1 MGWGWGMK
9 RIDQAAMV
17 AQLAQQAK
25 QIERLVGVV
34 ETTLSALDR
43 LGRTVQ
49 LLNARVETLERH
61 REPMH

>member
-1 MGWGWGMK
+1 MT

-17 AQLAQQAK
+17 DVLAKQAK

-43 LGRTVQ
+43 IGRVVQ
-49 LLNARVETLERH
+49 LLNARVETLERP
-61 REPMH
+61 REPMQ